1 MKRKLLKIV
10 TVVVLL
16 ALLTVPNFIYVG
28 VGLASYA
35 VSNTATSHQN
45 VEFDAELKEGNILS
59 IAINVKRE
67 GYFNGEITLENS
79 NFTFDT
85 ETTNTYIN
93 KIESNKIFLNQI
105 NAGTNAQIDLKI
117 KPIESEDFDIGLLSA
132 VSKLNISGS
141 YKDSSEKDI
150 KIIGTREVEYK
161 YTEDNTEENIEST
174 ARVIT
179 NKVIKVSGEDK
190 RVVQLEMNLGLKEN
204 NYPIK
209 EIEVNIDVPSINGKY
224 PEVIRKYDFATM
236 KRSEGE
242 YKYDNEQS
250 RVTVKFFNEP
260 DENNKVR
267 WVKQGNEKIVL
278 TFIYDEDAKD
288 ATLDD
293 VQYPSFK
300 NLINGDG
307 NVGLPAVKVTLY
319 DGKELN
325 KIEKLTKDVMSEVKE
340 ELVNVTT
347 TNMEDTI
354 YKGKLYAGV
363 DRKYESKTNIA
374 INLAKAEQFID
385 VKEFTDNVVFNKTVI
400 KNNSL
405 KRIFG
410 EDNLSGILGE
420 NGQITI
426 YNENSQI
433 IATINNKT
441 ERDESGDVVI
451 EYTESQPKLLE
462 IKTTIPVKEGN
473 IEIINTKSINA
484 ENSEVFKDLTELSTK
499 TSYEYIENETKESTS
514 AIKLEETKTEA
525 ELLVN
530 KDTLSTV
537 IENNVEMKAVLKGNN
552 EQYNLFKNPV
562 ITFELPADVESA
574 SVKSANIIYDNEL
587 KIKNCEVNGRI
598 ITVYLEGEQTEYKNP
613 SIEGTVIILNINAVV
628 NKKAATKDS
637 KINMTVTNNEE
648 HVTDSKNIR
657 IVAPKDITPI
667 NSIKQLNIE
676 TIGQEE
682 IKVGAIER
690 GKNAKSLEASFE
702 IINNNENAIE
712 NVRVLGNFPTK
723 NTQNNIDIKITE
735 GISIEGAEV
744 YYTENENANED
755 IQNSANGWNMEITDA
770 SKVKKYLIIVPS
782 IDMQSSVEG
791 TYKFEVPE
799 LLEYNKSAVEGYT
812 VKYTN
817 SLTKIESQ
825 IKATSIKLE
834 TGSGPVLDAKLIATV
849 GDTQIDEQTTVKNGE
864 VIKYRVEVSNTGS
877 EELNNVIVSANIP
890 EGATLVT
897 PQNNY
902 EYTGASYYKELPNKT
917 YDAKIEHIGVGE
929 VKSGEYE
936 VRVNVDTKAG
946 SILENEAQ
954 IKYGD
959 VTKKSNKSRIITED
973 GDIRVTVKRV
983 TDRDVELYESGTVQ
997 YFAILENITDK
1008 KIEDVK
1014 VKTNLPNNL
1023 TVERTELI
1031 TGLESEDVSDGDL
1044 YNVDNAKDIE
1054 NETITE
1060 ETSTTNSSEASVV
1073 REEIG
1078 YEDLINI
1085 DSLDKGETK
1094 VLSYDMLINKNDN
1107 KNTNFSV
1114 MALTGGKEYKS
1125 NIIEDRI
1132 NDINVSVSMTSNTQ
1146 SEYVKSGDSLKYTI
1160 DVKNNGTNRV
1170 EGLVLKDIIPDSLT
1184 VEKVTFDGEVIS
1196 ELENIN
1202 EIEISCNIA
1211 ANSEAII
1218 TIETLVDYSAA
1229 RTSAEAI
1236 TNVAYLEIFGD
1247 KVATTQE
1254 INHIIKADETPINP
1268 NPDTPNPDIAQGD
1281 KMISGVAWFDENN
1294 NGQKDDGEKILNNI
1308 KVHLLNTETNNLVKN
1323 ANGSVLEVTTNENGL
1338 YVLDNLYSGKYIVIF
1353 EYNQTLYTL
1362 TKYRAENVEESKN
1375 SNVMVNELNIE
1386 NQRQAVPS
1394 TDIIELTGNNIS
1406 NVNIG
1411 LIELKDFAFRLD
1423 KFVNRILIQNAAGT
1437 TVKEYTNATVAKAE
1451 LDSKKING
1459 TNVIIEYE
1467 IRVTNI
1473 GEIDGYVRKVVD
1485 YMPNGLKF
1493 SSELNKDWYQTGSD
1507 LYNTSLAN
1515 DKIKAGESRSV
1526 KLTLT
1531 KAMSEDNTGLIN
1543 NTAEIAES
1551 YNELG
1556 IKDSK
1561 STSSNKA
1568 QGESDYGSA
1577 DTILSLK
1584 TGGDVYIAITAV
1596 IIAILGS
1603 IVFVIIIRK
1612 HKVEDIK

>member
-1 MKRKLLKIV
+1 MKRKILKIV
-10 TVVVLL
+10 TVVLLL
-16 ALLTVPNFIYVG
+16 AILTMPNFIYVG
-28 VGLASYA
+28 AGIVSYA
-35 VSNTATSHQN
+35 ESSTATSHQN
-45 VEFDAELKEGNILS
+45 VEFDAELKEGNLLGLS
-59 IAINVKRE
+59 INVKKE

-85 ETTNTYIN
+85 EATNSYIN
-93 KIESNKIFLNQI
+93 KIESNKITLNQI
-105 NAGTNAQIDLKI
+105 NAGSNAQFDLKI
-117 KPIESEDFDIGLLSA
+117 KPVESEYFDIGLLSA

-150 KIIGTREVEYK
+150 KITGTREVEYK
-161 YTEDNTEENIEST
+161 YTENNTEENIEST

-209 EIEVNIDVPSINGKY
+209 EIELSLDVPSINGKY
-224 PEVIRKYDFATM
+224 PEVIRKYDFGTM
-236 KRSEGE
+236 QRCEGE
-242 YKYDNEQS
+242 YKYDSEQS

-260 DENNKVR
+260 KENKIR
-267 WVKQGNEKIVL
+267 WVKQGNEKVVL
-278 TFIYDEDAKD
+278 TFIYDEDARD

-293 VQYPSFK
+293 VEYAR
-300 NLINGDG
+300 NLINGESS
-307 NVGLPAVKVTLY
+307 VGLPAVKVTLY
-319 DGKELN
+319 NDKELN
-325 KIEKLTKDVMSEVKE
+325 KIVKMTKDVMDEEKE

-347 TNMEDTI
+347 TNLEDTI

-363 DRKYESKTNIA
+363 DRQYESKTNIA
-374 INLAKAEQFID
+374 INLANAEQFID
-385 VKEFTDNVVFNKTVI
+385 VKESTDNVVFNKTII
-400 KNNSL
+400 KNNAL

-410 EDNLSGILGE
+410 EDNISGILGE

-426 YNENSQI
+426 YNENLEI
-433 IATINNKT
+433 VAIINNKT
-441 ERDESGDVVI
+441 ERDESGNIVI
-451 EYTESQPKLLE
+451 EYTESQPKSLE

-473 IEIINTKSINA
+473 IEITNTKSIKA

-499 TSYEYIENETKESTS
+499 TSYEYIENEIKESTS
-514 AIKLEETKTEA
+514 TIKLEETKTEA

-537 IENNVEMKAVLKGNN
+537 VENNVEMKAVLKGNN

-562 ITFELPADVESA
+562 ITFELPTDVESA

-613 SIEGTVIILNINAVV
+613 GIEGTVIILNINAVV
-628 NKKAATKDS
+628 NKKAATKDA

-648 HVTDSKNIR
+648 NVTDSKNIR
-657 IVAPKDITPI
+657 IVAQKDITPI

-682 IKVGAIER
+682 IKVGAIQR
-690 GKNAKSLEASFE
+690 GTNAKTLEASFE

-712 NVRVLGNFPTK
+712 NVKVLGSFPTK

-755 IQNSANGWNMEITDA
+755 IQNSANGWNREITDA

-799 LLEYNKSAVEGYT
+799 LLEYNKLAVEGYT

-834 TGSGPVLDAKLIATV
+834 TGSGPVLEAKLIATV
-849 GDTQIDEQTTVKNGE
+849 GDTSIDEQTTVKNGE
-864 VIKYRVEVSNTGS
+864 VIKYRVEVSNIGS

-936 VRVNVDTKAG
+936 VRVNSDTKAG

-973 GDIRVTVKRV
+973 GDIRVSVKRV
-983 TDRDVELYESGTVQ
+983 TDRQVDLYETGSVE
-997 YFAILENITDK
+997 YYAIVENISDK
-1008 KIEDVK
+1008 KQDNVEVNTK
-1014 VKTNLPNNL
+1014 LPSNFG
-1023 TVERTELI
+1023 VERVTLI
-1031 TGLESEDVSDGDL
+1031 TGMEGKEVADDEIIRMDGQNNVQQANTEDTSIDSDS
-1044 YNVDNAKDIE
+1044 IE
-1054 NETITE
+1054 TE
-1060 ETSTTNSSEASVV
+1060 EIDYSDN
-1073 REEIG
+1073 
-1078 YEDLINI
+1078 INI
-1085 DSLDKGETK
+1085 GSIDSGSAKILCYG
-1094 VLSYDMLINKNDN
+1094 LSINKSENVENNKFSVSAKCDN
-1107 KNTNFSV
+1107 K
-1114 MALTGGKEYKS
+1114 LYKS
-1125 NIIEDRI
+1125 NIIQENI
-1132 NDINVSVSMTSNTQ
+1132 NKVDVSMTMTSNTQ
-1146 SEYVKSGDSLKYTI
+1146 SQYVKSGDKLEYIITI
-1160 DVKNNGTNRV
+1160 NNNTENRI
-1170 EGLVLKDIIPDSLT
+1170 EGLAIKDTIPNSLT
-1184 VEKVTFDGEVIS
+1184 IEKVTFDDEEIP
-1196 ELENIN
+1196 ELKEIN
-1202 EIEISCNIA
+1202 DIEMYCSIA
-1211 ANSEAII
+1211 PKSNAVLK
-1218 TIETLVDYSAA
+1218 IETVVNYAMS

-1236 TNVAYLEIFGD
+1236 TNIAYAEMSGQRF
-1247 KVATTQE
+1247 ATTQE
-1254 INHIIKADETPINP
+1254 LTHIIEANPSDEPGGGNTP
-1268 NPDTPNPDIAQGD
+1268 TGGDIANGKQ
-1281 KMISGVAWFDENN
+1281 MITGVAWYDENA
-1294 NGQKDDGEKILNNI
+1294 NGKKDEGEKTLNNI
-1308 KVHLLNTETNNLVKN
+1308 KVHLLNTETDTLVKDI
-1323 ANGSVLEVTTNENGL
+1323 NGNILEATTNDNGI
-1338 YVLDNLYSGKYIVIF
+1338 YILDNLGNGKYIVIF
-1353 EYNQTLYTL
+1353 EYNNALYTL
-1362 TKYRAENVEESKN
+1362 TKYKVENAQESEN
-1375 SNVMVNELNIE
+1375 SNVLTNELLIE
-1386 NQRQAVPS
+1386 NQKQAIAS
-1394 TDIIELTGNNIS
+1394 TDIIEIRDSNIS
-1406 NVNIG
+1406 NINIG

-1423 KFVNRILIQNAAGT
+1423 KYVSRILIQNSAGT

-1451 LDSKKING
+1451 LDAKKVNG

-1467 IRVTNI
+1467 IKVTNI

-1485 YMPNGLKF
+1485 YVPNDLKF
-1493 SSELNKDWYQTGSD
+1493 SSELNKDWYQSGSD
-1507 LYNTSLAN
+1507 LYSASLAN
-1515 DKIKAGESRSV
+1515 ERIPAGESRTV

-1531 KAMSEDNTGLIN
+1531 KAMTEDNTGLIN

-1561 STSSNKA
+1561 STAGNKT

-1584 TGGDVYIAITAV
+1584 TGAETYIAITA
-1596 IIAILGS
+1596 IAIAILG
-1603 IVFVIIIRK
+1603 IVVFVIVIRK
-1612 HKVEDIK
+1612 QNKGDIK

>member
-1 MKRKLLKIV
+1 MKRKILKIV
-10 TVVVLL
+10 TVVLLL
-16 ALLTVPNFIYVG
+16 AILTMPNFIYVG
-28 VGLASYA
+28 AGIVSYA
-35 VSNTATSHQN
+35 ESSTATSHQN
-45 VEFDAELKEGNILS
+45 VEFDAELKEGNLLGLS
-59 IAINVKRE
+59 INVKKE

-85 ETTNTYIN
+85 EATNSYIN
-93 KIESNKIFLNQI
+93 KIESNKITLNQI
-105 NAGTNAQIDLKI
+105 NAGSNAQFDLKI
-117 KPIESEDFDIGLLSA
+117 KPVESEYFDIGLLSA

-150 KIIGTREVEYK
+150 KITGTREVEYK
-161 YTEDNTEENIEST
+161 YTENNTEENIEST

-209 EIEVNIDVPSINGKY
+209 EIELSLDVPSINGKY
-224 PEVIRKYDFATM
+224 PEVIRKYDFGTM
-236 KRSEGE
+236 QRCEGE
-242 YKYDNEQS
+242 YKYDSEQS

-260 DENNKVR
+260 KENKIR
-267 WVKQGNEKIVL
+267 WVKQGNEKVVL
-278 TFIYDEDAKD
+278 TFIYDEDARD

-293 VQYPSFK
+293 VEYAR
-300 NLINGDG
+300 NLINGESS
-307 NVGLPAVKVTLY
+307 VGLPAVKVTLY
-319 DGKELN
+319 NDKELN
-325 KIEKLTKDVMSEVKE
+325 KIVKMTKDLMDEEKE

-347 TNMEDTI
+347 TNLEDTI

-363 DRKYESKTNIA
+363 DRQYESKTNIA
-374 INLAKAEQFID
+374 INLANAEQFID
-385 VKEFTDNVVFNKTVI
+385 VKESTDNVVFNKTII
-400 KNNSL
+400 KNNAL

-410 EDNLSGILGE
+410 EDNISGILGE

-426 YNENSQI
+426 YNENLEI
-433 IATINNKT
+433 VAIINNKT
-441 ERDESGDVVI
+441 ERDESGNIVI
-451 EYTESQPKLLE
+451 EYTESQPKSLE

-473 IEIINTKSINA
+473 IEIINTKSIKA
-484 ENSEVFKDLTELSTK
+484 ENAEVFKDLTELSTK
-499 TSYEYIENETKESTS
+499 TSYEYIENEIKESTS
-514 AIKLEETKTEA
+514 TIKLEETKTEA

-537 IENNVEMKAVLKGNN
+537 VENNVEMKAVLKGNN

-613 SIEGTVIILNINAVV
+613 GIEGTVIILNINAVV
-628 NKKAATKDS
+628 NKKAATKDA

-648 HVTDSKNIR
+648 NVTDSKNIR
-657 IVAPKDITPI
+657 IVAQKDITPI

-682 IKVGAIER
+682 IKVGAIQR
-690 GKNAKSLEASFE
+690 GTNAKTLEASFE

-712 NVRVLGNFPTK
+712 NVKVLGTFPTK

-755 IQNSANGWNMEITDA
+755 IQNSANGWNREITDA

-799 LLEYNKSAVEGYT
+799 LLEYNKLAVEGYT

-834 TGSGPVLDAKLIATV
+834 TGSGPVLEAKLIATV
-849 GDTQIDEQTTVKNGE
+849 GDTSIDEQTTVKNGE
-864 VIKYRVEVSNTGS
+864 VIKYRVEVSNIGS

-936 VRVNVDTKAG
+936 VRVNSDTKAG

-973 GDIRVTVKRV
+973 GDIRVSVKRV
-983 TDRDVELYESGTVQ
+983 TDRQVDLYETGSVE
-997 YFAILENITDK
+997 YYAIVENISDK
-1008 KIEDVK
+1008 KQDNVEVNTK
-1014 VKTNLPNNL
+1014 LPSNFG
-1023 TVERTELI
+1023 VERVTLI
-1031 TGLESEDVSDGDL
+1031 TGMEGKEVADDEIIRMDGQNNVQQANTEDTSIDSDS
-1044 YNVDNAKDIE
+1044 IE
-1054 NETITE
+1054 TE
-1060 ETSTTNSSEASVV
+1060 EIDYSDN
-1073 REEIG
+1073 
-1078 YEDLINI
+1078 INI
-1085 DSLDKGETK
+1085 GSIDSGSAKILCYG
-1094 VLSYDMLINKNDN
+1094 LSINKSENVENNKFSVSAKCDN
-1107 KNTNFSV
+1107 K
-1114 MALTGGKEYKS
+1114 LYKS
-1125 NIIEDRI
+1125 NIIQENI
-1132 NDINVSVSMTSNTQ
+1132 NKVDVSMTMTSNTQ
-1146 SEYVKSGDSLKYTI
+1146 SQYVKSGDKLEYIITI
-1160 DVKNNGTNRV
+1160 NNNTENRI
-1170 EGLVLKDIIPDSLT
+1170 EGLAIKDTIPNSLT
-1184 VEKVTFDGEVIS
+1184 IEKVTFDDEEIP
-1196 ELENIN
+1196 ELKEIN
-1202 EIEISCNIA
+1202 DIEMYCSIA
-1211 ANSEAII
+1211 PKSNAVLK
-1218 TIETLVDYSAA
+1218 IETVVNYAMS

-1236 TNVAYLEIFGD
+1236 TNIAYAEMSGQRF
-1247 KVATTQE
+1247 ATTQE
-1254 INHIIKADETPINP
+1254 LTHIIEANPSDEPGGGNTP
-1268 NPDTPNPDIAQGD
+1268 TGGDIANGKQ
-1281 KMISGVAWFDENN
+1281 MITGVAWYDENA
-1294 NGQKDDGEKILNNI
+1294 NGKKDEGEKTLNNI
-1308 KVHLLNTETNNLVKN
+1308 KVHLLNTETDTLVKDI
-1323 ANGSVLEVTTNENGL
+1323 NGNILEATTNDNGI
-1338 YVLDNLYSGKYIVIF
+1338 YILDNLGNGKYIVIF
-1353 EYNQTLYTL
+1353 EYNNALYTL
-1362 TKYRAENVEESKN
+1362 TKYKVENAQESEN
-1375 SNVMVNELNIE
+1375 SNVLTNELLIE
-1386 NQRQAVPS
+1386 NQKQAVAS
-1394 TDIIELTGNNIS
+1394 TDIIEIRDSNIS
-1406 NVNIG
+1406 NINIG

-1423 KFVNRILIQNAAGT
+1423 KYVSRILIQNSAGT

-1451 LDSKKING
+1451 LDAKKVNG

-1467 IRVTNI
+1467 IKVTNI

-1485 YMPNGLKF
+1485 YVPNDLKF
-1493 SSELNKDWYQTGSD
+1493 SSELNKDWYQSGSD
-1507 LYNTSLAN
+1507 LYSASLAN
-1515 DKIKAGESRSV
+1515 ERIPAGESRTV

-1531 KAMSEDNTGLIN
+1531 KAMTEDNTGLIN

-1561 STSSNKA
+1561 STAGNKT

-1584 TGGDVYIAITAV
+1584 TGAETYIAITA
-1596 IIAILGS
+1596 IAIAILG
-1603 IVFVIIIRK
+1603 IVVFVIVIRK
-1612 HKVEDIK
+1612 QNKGDIK

>member
-1 MKRKLLKIV
+1 MKRKILKIV
-10 TVVVLL
+10 TVVLLL
-16 ALLTVPNFIYVG
+16 AILTMPNFIYVG
-28 VGLASYA
+28 AGIVSYA
-35 VSNTATSHQN
+35 ESSTATSHQN
-45 VEFDAELKEGNILS
+45 VEFDAELKEGNLLGLS
-59 IAINVKRE
+59 INVKKE

-85 ETTNTYIN
+85 EATNSYIN
-93 KIESNKIFLNQI
+93 KIESNKITLNQI
-105 NAGTNAQIDLKI
+105 NAGSNAQFDLKI
-117 KPIESEDFDIGLLSA
+117 KPVESEYFDIGLLSA

-150 KIIGTREVEYK
+150 KITGTREVEYK
-161 YTEDNTEENIEST
+161 YTENNTEENIEST

-209 EIEVNIDVPSINGKY
+209 EIELSLDVPSINGKY
-224 PEVIRKYDFATM
+224 PEVIRKYDFGTM
-236 KRSEGE
+236 QRCEGE
-242 YKYDNEQS
+242 YKYDSEQS

-260 DENNKVR
+260 KENKIR
-267 WVKQGNEKIVL
+267 WVKQGNEKVVL
-278 TFIYDEDAKD
+278 TFIYDEDARD

-293 VQYPSFK
+293 VEYAR
-300 NLINGDG
+300 NLINGESS
-307 NVGLPAVKVTLY
+307 VGLPAVKVTLY
-319 DGKELN
+319 NDKELN
-325 KIEKLTKDVMSEVKE
+325 KIVKMTKDVMDEEKE

-347 TNMEDTI
+347 TNLEDTI

-363 DRKYESKTNIA
+363 DRQYESKTNIA
-374 INLAKAEQFID
+374 INLANAEQFID
-385 VKEFTDNVVFNKTVI
+385 VKESTDNVVFNKTII
-400 KNNSL
+400 KNNAL

-410 EDNLSGILGE
+410 EDNISGILGE

-426 YNENSQI
+426 YNENLEI
-433 IATINNKT
+433 VAIINNKT
-441 ERDESGDVVI
+441 ERDESGNIVI
-451 EYTESQPKLLE
+451 EYTESQPKSLE

-473 IEIINTKSINA
+473 IEIINTKSIKA
-484 ENSEVFKDLTELSTK
+484 ENSEIFKDLTELSTK
-499 TSYEYIENETKESTS
+499 TSYEYIENEIKESTS
-514 AIKLEETKTEA
+514 TIKLDETKTEA

-537 IENNVEMKAVLKGNN
+537 VENNVEMKAVLKGNN

-562 ITFELPADVESA
+562 ITFELPTDVESA

-587 KIKNCEVNGRI
+587 NIKNCEVNGRI

-613 SIEGTVIILNINAVV
+613 GIEGTVIILNINAVV
-628 NKKAATKDS
+628 NKKAATKDA

-648 HVTDSKNIR
+648 NVTDSKNIR
-657 IVAPKDITPI
+657 IVAQKDITPI

-682 IKVGAIER
+682 IKVGAIQR
-690 GKNAKSLEASFE
+690 GTNAKTLEASFE

-712 NVRVLGNFPTK
+712 NVKVLGTFPTK

-755 IQNSANGWNMEITDA
+755 IQNSANGWNREIADA

-834 TGSGPVLDAKLIATV
+834 TGSGPVLEAKLIATV
-849 GDTQIDEQTTVKNGE
+849 GDTSIDEQTTVKNGE

-936 VRVNVDTKAG
+936 VRVNSDTKAG

-983 TDRDVELYESGTVQ
+983 TDRNIDLYETGSVK
-997 YFAILENITDK
+997 YYAIIENISDK
-1008 KIEDVK
+1008 KQDNVQIKTNLSPNLKVESLELVSGIDKIEDD
-1014 VKTNLPNNL
+1014 
-1023 TVERTELI
+1023 VEI
-1031 TGLESEDVSDGDL
+1031 YNPDED
-1044 YNVDNAKDIE
+1044 
-1054 NETITE
+1054 ETIDTDDSQIIE
-1060 ETSTTNSSEASVV
+1060 PTFVTDMKLRTQ
-1073 REEIG
+1073 EIQ
-1078 YEDLINI
+1078 YNDTISI
-1085 DSLDKGETK
+1085 DSLEKNEIKILDYGM
-1094 VLSYDMLINKNDN
+1094 SINKLENSN
-1107 KNTNFSV
+1107 ITKFSV
-1114 MALTGGKEYKS
+1114 LAQNADKQYKS
-1125 NIIEDRI
+1125 NIIEDRVK
-1132 NDINVSVSMTSNTQ
+1132 NINVSMNMTANTTSQ
-1146 SEYVKSGDSLKYTI
+1146 YVKSGDTI
-1160 DVKNNGTNRV
+1160 EYSIVVKNNSTERI
-1170 EGLVLKDIIPDSLT
+1170 EGVVVKDKIPDVLT
-1184 VEKVTFDGEVIS
+1184 VQKVTFDGEEI
-1196 ELENIN
+1196 EKLKEIN
-1202 EIEISCNIA
+1202 DIEISCNIA
-1211 ANSEAII
+1211 PQSEATIKII
-1218 TIETLVDYSAA
+1218 ADVNYSAA
-1229 RTSAEAI
+1229 RTTAEAI
-1236 TNVAYLEIFGD
+1236 TNTAYAEMLGE

-1254 INHIIKADETPINP
+1254 VNHIIEADE
-1268 NPDTPNPDIAQGD
+1268 PDTPGGGGD
-1281 KMISGVAWFDENN
+1281 TPTGGDVANGKQIITGVAWYDENT
-1294 NGQKDDGEKILNNI
+1294 NGKKDEGEKTLNNI
-1308 KVHLLNTETNNLVKN
+1308 KVHLLNTETDKLVKDI
-1323 ANGSVLEVTTNENGL
+1323 NGNILEATTNDNGI
-1338 YVLDNLYSGKYIVIF
+1338 YILDNLKNGKYIVIF
-1353 EYNQTLYTL
+1353 EYNNTLYTL
-1362 TKYRAENVEESKN
+1362 TKYKVENAQESEN
-1375 SNVMVNELNIE
+1375 SNVLTNELLIE
-1386 NQRQAVPS
+1386 NQKQAVAS
-1394 TDIIELTGNNIS
+1394 TDIIEIRDNNIS
-1406 NVNIG
+1406 NINIG

-1423 KFVNRILIQNAAGT
+1423 KYVSRILIQNSAGT

-1451 LDSKKING
+1451 LDAKKVKG

-1467 IRVTNI
+1467 IKVTNI

-1485 YMPNGLKF
+1485 YVPNDLKF
-1493 SSELNKDWYQTGSD
+1493 SSELNKDWYQSGSD
-1507 LYNTSLAN
+1507 LYNASLAN
-1515 DKIKAGESRSV
+1515 ERIPAGESRTV

-1531 KAMSEDNTGLIN
+1531 KAMTEDNTGLIN

-1561 STSSNKA
+1561 STAGNKT

-1584 TGGDVYIAITAV
+1584 TGEETYIAITAV
-1596 IIAILGS
+1596 AIAILGI
-1603 IVFVIIIRK
+1603 IVFVIVIRK
-1612 HKVEDIK
+1612 QNKGDIK

>member
-1 MKRKLLKIV
+1 MKRKILKIV
-10 TVVVLL
+10 TVVLLL
-16 ALLTVPNFIYVG
+16 AILTMPNFIYVG
-28 VGLASYA
+28 AGIVSYA
-35 VSNTATSHQN
+35 ESSTATSHQN
-45 VEFDAELKEGNILS
+45 VEFDAKLKEGNLLGLS
-59 IAINVKRE
+59 INVKKE

-79 NFTFDT
+79 NFIFDT
-85 ETTNTYIN
+85 ETTNSYIN
-93 KIESNKIFLNQI
+93 KIESNKITLNQI
-105 NAGTNAQIDLKI
+105 NAGSNAQFDLKI

-141 YKDSSEKDI
+141 YKDRSEKDI
-150 KIIGTREVEYK
+150 KITGTREVEFK

-209 EIEVNIDVPSINGKY
+209 EIELNLDVPSINGNY
-224 PEVIRKYDFATM
+224 PEVIRKYDFSTM
-236 KRSEGE
+236 QRCEGE
-242 YKYDNEQS
+242 YKYDSEQS
-250 RVTVKFFNEP
+250 RLNVKFYNEP
-260 DENNKVR
+260 KENKIR
-267 WVKQGNEKIVL
+267 WVKQGNEKVVL
-278 TFIYDEDAKD
+278 TFIYGQDAKD
-288 ATLDD
+288 ATIDD
-293 VQYPSFK
+293 VTYAK
-300 NLINGDG
+300 KLINGDG
-307 NVGLPAVKVTLY
+307 SIGLPAVKVTLY
-319 DGKELN
+319 NDKELN
-325 KIEKLTKDVMSEVKE
+325 RIVRMTKDVLSEEKE

-374 INLAKAEQFID
+374 VNLAKAEQFID
-385 VKEFTDNVVFNKTVI
+385 VKEFTDNVVFNKTVL
-400 KNNSL
+400 KSNSL

-410 EDNLSGILGE
+410 EDNVSGILGE

-441 ERDESGDVVI
+441 ERDESGDIVI
-451 EYTESQPKLLE
+451 EYTENQPKSLE

-473 IEIINTKSINA
+473 IEIINTKSIKS
-484 ENSEVFKDLTELSTK
+484 ENTEVFKDLTELSTK
-499 TSYEYIENETKESTS
+499 TSYEYNENEIKESIST
-514 AIKLEETKTEA
+514 IKLEETKTDA

-537 IENNVEMKAVLKGNN
+537 IENNVEMKAVLKGNS
-552 EQYNLFKNPV
+552 EKYNLFKNPV
-562 ITFELPADVESA
+562 ITFELPADVQSA

-598 ITVYLEGEQTEYKNP
+598 ITVYLEGEQTEYKSP

-628 NKKAATKDS
+628 NKKAATKDA

-648 HVTDSKNIR
+648 NVTDSKNIR
-657 IVAPKDITPI
+657 IVAQKDITPI

-682 IKVGAIER
+682 IKAGAIQR
-690 GKNAKSLEASFE
+690 GTNAKSLEASFE

-712 NVRVLGNFPTK
+712 NVRVLGSFPTK
-723 NTQNNIDIKITE
+723 NTQNNIDIRITE

-755 IQNSANGWNMEITDA
+755 IQNLANGWNREITDA

-782 IDMQSSVEG
+782 IDMQSSIEG

-817 SLTKIESQ
+817 SLTKVESQ

-864 VIKYRVEVSNTGS
+864 VIKYRIEVSNTGS
-877 EELNNVIVSANIP
+877 EELNNVIVSASIP

-936 VRVNVDTKAG
+936 VRVNADTKAG

-983 TDRDVELYESGTVQ
+983 TDRNIDLYETGSVK
-997 YFAILENITDK
+997 YYAIIENISDK
-1008 KIEDVK
+1008 KQDNVQIKTNLSPNLKVESLELVSGIDKIEDD
-1014 VKTNLPNNL
+1014 
-1023 TVERTELI
+1023 VEI
-1031 TGLESEDVSDGDL
+1031 YNPDED
-1044 YNVDNAKDIE
+1044 
-1054 NETITE
+1054 ETIDTDDSQIIE
-1060 ETSTTNSSEASVV
+1060 PTFATDTKL
-1073 REEIG
+1073 RTQEIQ
-1078 YEDLINI
+1078 YNDTISI
-1085 DSLDKGETK
+1085 DSLEKNEIKILDYGM
-1094 VLSYDMLINKNDN
+1094 SINKLENSN
-1107 KNTNFSV
+1107 ITKFSV
-1114 MALTGGKEYKS
+1114 LAQNANKQYKS
-1125 NIIEDRI
+1125 NIIEDKVK
-1132 NDINVSVSMTSNTQ
+1132 NINVSMNMTSNTTSQ
-1146 SEYVKSGDSLKYTI
+1146 YVKSGDTI
-1160 DVKNNGTNRV
+1160 EYSIVVKNNSTERI
-1170 EGLVLKDIIPDSLT
+1170 EGVVVKDTIPDVLT
-1184 VEKVTFDGEVIS
+1184 VQKVTFDGEEIE
-1196 ELENIN
+1196 ELKEIN
-1202 EIEISCNIA
+1202 DIEISCNIA
-1211 ANSEAII
+1211 PQSEATIKII
-1218 TIETLVDYSAA
+1218 ADVNYSAA
-1229 RTSAEAI
+1229 RTTAEAI
-1236 TNVAYLEIFGD
+1236 TNTAYAEMLGE
-1247 KVATTQE
+1247 KVATTPE
-1254 INHIIKADETPINP
+1254 VNHIIEADE
-1268 NPDTPNPDIAQGD
+1268 PDTPGGGGD
-1281 KMISGVAWFDENN
+1281 TPGGGDVANGKQIITGVAWYDENT
-1294 NGQKDDGEKILNNI
+1294 NGKKDEGEKTLNNI
-1308 KVHLLNTETNNLVKN
+1308 KVHLLNAETNTLVKDI
-1323 ANGSVLEVTTNENGL
+1323 NGNILESTTNDNGI
-1338 YVLDNLYSGKYIVIF
+1338 YILDNLRNGKYIVLF
-1353 EYNQTLYTL
+1353 EYNNSLYTL
-1362 TKYRAENVEESKN
+1362 TKYKVENAQESEN
-1375 SNVMVNELNIE
+1375 SNVLTNELLIE
-1386 NQRQAVPS
+1386 NQKQAVAS
-1394 TDIIELTGNNIS
+1394 TDIIEIRDNNIS
-1406 NVNIG
+1406 NINIG

-1423 KFVNRILIQNAAGT
+1423 KYVSRILIQNSAGT

-1451 LDSKKING
+1451 LDAKKVNG

-1467 IRVTNI
+1467 IKVTNI

-1485 YMPNGLKF
+1485 YVPNDLKF
-1493 SSELNKDWYQTGSD
+1493 SSELNKDWYQSGSD
-1507 LYNTSLAN
+1507 LYNASLAN
-1515 DKIKAGESRSV
+1515 ERIPAGESRTV

-1531 KAMSEDNTGLIN
+1531 KAMTEDNTGLIN

-1561 STSSNKA
+1561 STAGNKT

-1584 TGGDVYIAITAV
+1584 TGAETYIAITAV
-1596 IIAILGS
+1596 AIAILG
-1603 IVFVIIIRK
+1603 IVVFVIVIRK
-1612 HKVEDIK
+1612 QNKGDIK

>member
-983 TDRDVELYESGTVQ
+983 TDRQVDLYETGSVE
-997 YFAILENITDK
+997 YYAIVENISDK
-1008 KIEDVK
+1008 KQDNVEVNTK
-1014 VKTNLPNNL
+1014 LPSNFG
-1023 TVERTELI
+1023 VERVTLI
-1031 TGLESEDVSDGDL
+1031 TGMEGKEVADDEIIRMDGQNNVQQANTEDTSIDSDS
-1044 YNVDNAKDIE
+1044 IE
-1054 NETITE
+1054 TE
-1060 ETSTTNSSEASVV
+1060 EIDYSDN
-1073 REEIG
+1073 
-1078 YEDLINI
+1078 INI
-1085 DSLDKGETK
+1085 GSIDSGSAKILCYG
-1094 VLSYDMLINKNDN
+1094 LSINKSENVENNKFSVSAKCDN
-1107 KNTNFSV
+1107 K
-1114 MALTGGKEYKS
+1114 LYKS
-1125 NIIEDRI
+1125 NIIQENI
-1132 NDINVSVSMTSNTQ
+1132 NKVDVSMTMTSNTQ
-1146 SEYVKSGDSLKYTI
+1146 SQYVKSGDKLEYIITI
-1160 DVKNNGTNRV
+1160 NNNTENRI
-1170 EGLVLKDIIPDSLT
+1170 EGLAIKDTIPNSLT
-1184 VEKVTFDGEVIS
+1184 IEKVTFDDEEIP
-1196 ELENIN
+1196 ELKEIN
-1202 EIEISCNIA
+1202 DIEMYCSIA
-1211 ANSEAII
+1211 PKSNAVLK
-1218 TIETLVDYSAA
+1218 IETVVNYAMS

-1236 TNVAYLEIFGD
+1236 TNIAYAEMSGQRF
-1247 KVATTQE
+1247 ATTQE
-1254 INHIIKADETPINP
+1254 LTHIIEANPSDEPGGGNTP
-1268 NPDTPNPDIAQGD
+1268 TGGDIANGKQ
-1281 KMISGVAWFDENN
+1281 MITGVAWYDENA
-1294 NGQKDDGEKILNNI
+1294 NGKKDEGEKTLNNI
-1308 KVHLLNTETNNLVKN
+1308 KVHLLNTETDTLVKDI
-1323 ANGSVLEVTTNENGL
+1323 NGNILEATTNNNGI
-1338 YVLDNLYSGKYIVIF
+1338 YILDNLGNGKYIVIF
-1353 EYNQTLYTL
+1353 EYNNALYTL
-1362 TKYRAENVEESKN
+1362 TKYKVENAQESEN
-1375 SNVMVNELNIE
+1375 SNVLTNELLIE
-1386 NQRQAVPS
+1386 NQKQAVAS
-1394 TDIIELTGNNIS
+1394 TDIIEIRDNNIS
-1406 NVNIG
+1406 NINIG

-1423 KFVNRILIQNAAGT
+1423 KYVSRILIQNSAGT

-1451 LDSKKING
+1451 LDAKKVNG

-1467 IRVTNI
+1467 IKVTNI
-1473 GEIDGYVRKVVD
+1473 GEIDGYIRKIVD
-1485 YMPNGLKF
+1485 YVPNDLKF
-1493 SSELNKDWYQTGSD
+1493 SSELNKDWYQSGSD
-1507 LYNTSLAN
+1507 LYNASLAN
-1515 DKIKAGESRSV
+1515 ERIPAGESRTV
-1526 KLTLT
+1526 KLILT
-1531 KAMSEDNTGLIN
+1531 KAMTEDNTGLIN

-1561 STSSNKA
+1561 STAGNKT

-1584 TGGDVYIAITAV
+1584 TGAETYIAITA
-1596 IIAILGS
+1596 IAIAILG
-1603 IVFVIIIRK
+1603 IVVFVIVIRK
-1612 HKVEDIK
+1612 QNKGDIK